1 MRIDT
6 VLLRPP
12 EARDAD
18 RLARLL
24 AALGHPAEPA
34 DVAHRLVELAERDP
48 GGFRAVAEADGVPV
62 GFVAAHLT
70 PMLHRPRPVGRV
82 TTLVVDEEARG
93 SGVGSFLL
101 AAAESW
107 CRERGANRIELTS
120 GEERA
125 DAHRFYQGRGWR
137 REGTRFVR
145 EE

>member
-12 EARDAD
+12 EIRDAE

-34 DVAHRLVELAERDP
+34 EVAHRLAELAERDP
-48 GGFRAVAEADGVPV
+48 AGFRAVAEADGEPV

-70 PMLHRPRPVGRV
+70 PMLHRARPVGRV

-107 CRERGANRIELTS
+107 CRERGATRIELTS
-120 GEERA
+120 GDERP

-137 REGTRFVR
+137 REGARFVR